1 MEFIPFSASTW
12 ILQWVEHQR
21 TNMRLRYEGKQSP
34 MTDDRIA
41 KLKELDFEWSVMA
54 KPNKA
59 TPATPTTPPNTAM
72 V

>member
-34 MTDDRIA
+34 MTDERIA

-59 TPATPTTPPNTAM
+59 TPTTPTNTAM